1 MLKQFYHTVL
11 LMAFF
16 MLSFTSQAQ
25 NSMHEIGVRVSPS
38 LTNLNPSFIYKK
50 QLGENL
56 YKRYNWG
63 IAHLSLNQNSN
74 KATYGSF
81 NTALSIGKEKRRDIS
96 KRLKFINGL
105 QYAGGVSFSRNDY
118 VTQSAQSAAVS
129 STQTQFGGNV
139 GLSYL
144 LGIHFELSPAFYINL
159 ETLPGGNVSYQSN
172 SVKGP
177 NVITNTFNT
186 WGLNA
191 DYSNGVVINVVYC
204 FSKK

>member
-11 LMAFF
+11 LMAFV

-25 NSMHEIGVRVSPS
+25 NSMREIGVRVSPS
-38 LTNLNPSFIYKK
+38 LTNLSPSFIYKK
-50 QLGENL
+50 QIGENL

-74 KATYGSF
+74 KVTYGSF
-81 NTALSIGKEKRRDIS
+81 NTAISMGDEKRRDIG
-96 KRLKFINGL
+96 KRLKFISGL
-105 QYAGGVSFSRNDY
+105 QYNGGVGFSHNDY
-118 VTQSAQSAAVS
+118 VTQSVQNTLS
-129 STQTQFGGNV
+129 STQTQFSGNV
-139 GLSYL
+139 GFSYL
-144 LGIHFELSPAFYINL
+144 LGIHFELSPAFYVNL
-159 ETLPGGNVSYQSN
+159 ETIPGGNVSYQSN
-172 SVKGP
+172 TVKGP
-177 NVITNTFNT
+177 NIITNTTNT